1 MVPGFFVGGAFG
13 SSRLGIEVEHAH
25 ARQQVGL
32 RQIGMLMSAECA
44 IHQPMAILNI
54 EGEAADEGLLFVGRG
69 DEVQAI
75 LVFSVKHD
83 AVRVGFEARMVADVN
98 DEAMTQDSHRSIV
111 GLFVAKGRAPGE
123 GLGRIRARSSVW
135 RSPHRFSLRSVMSL
149 HLMTL
154 FTAHPAKLINLLALL
169 LAFPGS
175 WLLHATRR
183 REQRA
188 MASIAAQRENRP
200 DQEPTLDWSTL
211 RMNRFFY
218 RFGFACLGLALL
230 VSWISTRV

>member
-1 MVPGFFVGGAFG
+1 
-13 SSRLGIEVEHAH
+13 
-25 ARQQVGL
+25 
-32 RQIGMLMSAECA
+32 
-44 IHQPMAILNI
+44 
-54 EGEAADEGLLFVGRG
+54 
-69 DEVQAI
+69 
-75 LVFSVKHD
+75 
-83 AVRVGFEARMVADVN
+83 
-98 DEAMTQDSHRSIV
+98 
-111 GLFVAKGRAPGE
+111 
-123 GLGRIRARSSVW
+123 
-135 RSPHRFSLRSVMSL
+135 MSL

-154 FTAHPAKLINLLALL
+154 FTAHPAKLVNLLALL

-188 MASIAAQRENRP
+188 MATMVAQRQSEPNV
-200 DQEPTLDWSTL
+200 EPTLDLATL

>member
-1 MVPGFFVGGAFG
+1 MTVSVSVSRAARLAYSDDGAVTQG
-13 SSRLGIEVEHAH
+13 SIWSDA
-25 ARQQVGL
+25 
-32 RQIGMLMSAECA
+32 S
-44 IHQPMAILNI
+44 
-54 EGEAADEGLLFVGRG
+54 LFVGKAGQVSR
-69 DEVQAI
+69 
-75 LVFSVKHD
+75 LSV
-83 AVRVGFEARMVADVN
+83 E
-98 DEAMTQDSHRSIV
+98 S
-111 GLFVAKGRAPGE
+111 APQ
-123 GLGRIRARSSVW
+123 SSV
-135 RSPHRFSLRSVMSL
+135 RRLPHLFCLRFVMSL

-188 MASIAAQRENRP
+188 MASLVAQRQSRP
-200 DQEPTLDWSTL
+200 NQEPTLDWATL

-230 VSWISTRV
+230 VSWISTRF